1 MLRKKDQDQHP
12 GRKIFKMEKL
22 LIKAPMEQA
31 EIAPVEPKNEDHVMI
46 EKSMTAKV
54 LEEDIISEAKV
65 KFKSF
70 LL

>member
-1 MLRKKDQDQHP
+1 
-12 GRKIFKMEKL
+12 
-22 LIKAPMEQA
+22 MEQA

-54 LEEDIISEAKV
+54 LEEDIISEAEV